1 MIYFR
6 KYQYDWDG
14 VLVHSSMNFQKEKQ
28 KNKKEKISDSVWKD
42 LIKVR
47 LILLFSETF
56 FLILMTMDMFQQ
68 VFIKSS
74 NHIMMLRWILC
85 FKIEIFKIKF
95 LAPGEGDRQR
105 YPERIYDG
113 SERRQDYGWCYAPR
127 TRQISQVRATVV
139 TVIS

>member
-85 FKIEIFKIKF
+85 FKIEIF
-95 LAPGEGDRQR
+95 
-105 YPERIYDG
+105 
-113 SERRQDYGWCYAPR
+113 
-127 TRQISQVRATVV
+127 
-139 TVIS
+139 